1 MLLLRERKKERPG
14 NECDGY
20 ETRVRLRRKRAAGII
35 VIVVHTDSTIEIH
48 DETGRIRAR
57 DITLIGVCGRVVP
70 ILRIKTGRVR
80 PAGSETG
87 MMTGTGVL
95 GRVTGTI
102 HIQDREVAP
111 RVGRTPILTTVVGAA
126 ELALAR
132 AHGRQRLK
140 RISRI

>member
-1 MLLLRERKKERPG
+1 MRLLREKKRERPG

-20 ETRVRLRRKRAAGII
+20 ETRARLRRKRAAGII
-35 VIVVHTDSTIEIH
+35 VMVVHTDPTIEIH
-48 DETGRIRAR
+48 DETGRIGKR
-57 DITLIGVCGRVVP
+57 DIVLIEVHGRAVP
-70 ILRIKTGRVR
+70 ILWIETGHVR
-80 PAGSETG
+80 PAMSGTG

-95 GRVTGTI
+95 GGVTGTI

-111 RVGRTPILTTVVGAA
+111 RVGRTPILTTVVYAA